1 MMEVIEKRMFGHT
14 DSGYKGV
21 SEESVFRQFVDR
33 ACALVSSVDGVS
45 PLDRL

>member
-1 MMEVIEKRMFGHT
+1 MEVIEKRIFGHT

-21 SEESVFRQFVDR
+21 SEESVFRQFIDR